1 MLVNAFKKFDA
12 CPGEK
17 KTVDISPLRLPNAEK
32 KALGAADTFTKDG
45 ALDEAAVLGQDG
57 TRLN

>member
-1 MLVNAFKKFDA
+1 M
-12 CPGEK
+12 PGREK
-17 KTVDISPLRLPNAEK
+17 DRGHYSLRLPNAEK

-45 ALDEAAVLGQDG
+45 TLDEVVVLGQDD

>member
-1 MLVNAFKKFDA
+1 M
-12 CPGEK
+12 PGREK
-17 KTVDISPLRLPNAEK
+17 DRGISPLRLPNAEK

-45 ALDEAAVLGQDG
+45 TLDEVVVLGQDD